1 VSSAVLPSTSAARG
15 HHVPAAV
22 LTVVAVGLLA
32 ALPELL
38 GDLGRLAAVLV
49 LQLALVL
56 VWVLVTGVQGFAG
69 SLAVG
74 VAASV
79 AADLAIVLP
88 AEPELGALLAVLGLA
103 FLAVVVQ
110 QMARSPRTDLVAA
123 LSTGLLLC
131 VVVATMAVW
140 LLLGR
145 VADDDGG
152 RTLVA
157 VLAVGA
163 AVLVGHL
170 VDAVLPRPQLAE
182 DVPRGLLGLGAAV
195 LAAVG
200 VAVLGADRAE
210 LLDVP
215 GAVLFGGALGVV
227 AALTAV
233 AASYVVVDSG
243 AAPAADDD
251 ERVGGWVAPVLQ
263 VVLPLAACAPVAL
276 ALHTAL

>member
-1 VSSAVLPSTSAARG
+1 VSSAVLAPDSTARG
-15 HHVPAAV
+15 HHLPAAV
-22 LTVVAVGLLA
+22 VTVAAVGLLA
-32 ALPELL
+32 GLPELL

-69 SLAVG
+69 ALAVG

-88 AEPELGALLAVLGLA
+88 EEPELGGLLAVLGLA

-110 QMARSPRTDLVAA
+110 QMARSPRSDLVAA
-123 LSTGLLLC
+123 LATGLLLC
-131 VVVATMAVW
+131 VVVATMSVW

-145 VADDDGG
+145 VAEDTGR

-163 AVLVGHL
+163 ALLVGHL
-170 VDAVLPRPQLAE
+170 VDAVLPRPALAE
-182 DVPRGLLGLGAAV
+182 GVPRGLAGLGAAV
-195 LAAVG
+195 LAGAG
-200 VAVLGADRAE
+200 VAALGTDLGG

-215 GAVLFGGALGVV
+215 GAVLLGGGLGVV
-227 AALTAV
+227 AALTGV
-233 AASYVVVDSG
+233 AASYVVVDTG
-243 AAPAADDD
+243 AAPTDGE

-276 ALHTAL
+276 ALHHAL